1 MIVTTPDNPKLEA
14 YPGGHAFGATIR
26 GRRMQACMTLRLC
39 AELMEMTMTDLSA
52 VEQGQ
57 RAFTHDER
65 ARFERVIASRRSASR
80 MVGIERGEKE

>member
-1 MIVTTPDNPKLEA
+1 MIITTPDNPTPES

-26 GRRMQACMTLRLC
+26 GRRMQAGLTLRRC
-39 AELMEMTMTDLSA
+39 AEEMEMTMTDLSA

-65 ARFERVIASRRSASR
+65 ARFERVIASRRAAA
-80 MVGIERGEKE
+80 